1 MKYLKLFEFYKST
14 DKTINVNNGTY
25 EVGNDKETNKGTIY
39 DKSWES
45 LLPQKITVNYHN
57 QNNSFTKGNIM
68 IHSDMVQI
76 TYDRIT
82 KANGVPDTLEF
93 DIYFTKD
100 TNEGKIKLDI
110 DITYGDLMA
119 CEFSIESPNKVN
131 VIEYT
136 SYHSKNDRSNTVFAL
151 SSDSLSRFINFLN
164 KFGMRL
170 NISDFKFL
178 DNKDNYNPNQVN
190 ESKFS
195 QEKYI
200 KELKDTLVD
209 LEHYGFYVGITKSKA
224 MDYNANPKTLFD
236 CYSVSIYKIGREDIF
251 EDDDE
256 YEVKLFN
263 IDDIL
268 ETLKFSESYSDNILD
283 LKLEY
288 MILYNSN
295 KRYFYKTLDII
306 PKEVCFSNIV
316 LYFKIL

>member
-25 EVGNDKETNKGTIY
+25 EVGNDKETDKGTIY

-100 TNEGKIKLDI
+100 TNNGKIKLDI

-119 CEFSIESPNKVN
+119 CEFSIESPNKVD

-164 KFGMRL
+164 KFGMKL
-170 NISDFKFL
+170 NVSDFKFL
-178 DNKDNYNPNQVN
+178 DNKDNYNPN
-190 ESKFS
+190 
-195 QEKYI
+195 
-200 KELKDTLVD
+200 
-209 LEHYGFYVGITKSKA
+209 
-224 MDYNANPKTLFD
+224 
-236 CYSVSIYKIGREDIF
+236 
-251 EDDDE
+251 
-256 YEVKLFN
+256 
-263 IDDIL
+263 
-268 ETLKFSESYSDNILD
+268 
-283 LKLEY
+283 
-288 MILYNSN
+288 
-295 KRYFYKTLDII
+295 
-306 PKEVCFSNIV
+306 
-316 LYFKIL
+316 